1 MNQLKSIS
9 AYLSGLLSIFSL
21 PQQKHFLVYLAG
33 LIWIIRFRSMK
44 EIASQLEKKAGDGL
58 HHFIKNSPCESEAIY
73 QGNYHQIKEMGA
85 SIHGHKTLIL
95 DDTPCPRKGAK
106 IEGSGFHHGADGL
119 VKGLCAVTSLL
130 ILGSLRL
137 IWSIQG
143 YRCRKSCPKE
153 DFRSKVEIALE
164 ILKSVVFLGWDFTVL
179 MDAWYSC
186 SQLLNFI
193 NQQGWV
199 FLGAIKNNRL
209 VWLNGRKTR
218 VRHLAKGRREYKTI
232 KTGKKRRFKIAKVQ
246 VYLPKVG
253 EVLLFISKSSDGVRF
268 FITNRLEMTEEEM
281 VELYSQRFW
290 IDVMHQ
296 EIKRHLG
303 FGEIFMRSWR
313 GVQKHW
319 ACVAIAYNT
328 IALWNSRRCR
338 HRAKTFGEAI
348 KHWRKRISARK
359 IIKLYQNVA

>member
-1 MNQLKSIS
+1 MNRLKDIS

-21 PQQKHFLVYLAG
+21 PQQKHFLGYLAG

-44 EIASQLEKKAGDGL
+44 EIASQLEKKTGDGL
-58 HHFIKNSPCESEAIY
+58 HHFIKNSPCKPEAIY
-73 QGNYHQIKEMGA
+73 QANYDRIKQIGA
-85 SIHGHKTLIL
+85 SIKGSQTLIL
-95 DDTPCPRKGAK
+95 DDTPCPRQGAK
-106 IEGSGFHHGADGL
+106 IEGLGFHHGADGL

-137 IWSIQG
+137 VWSIQG
-143 YRCRKSCPKE
+143 YRCRKSCPKDE
-153 DFRSKVEIALE
+153 FRSKVEIALG
-164 ILKSVVFLGWDFTVL
+164 ILKDVVFLGWSLTVL

-193 NQQGWV
+193 NSQGWV
-199 FLGAIKNNRL
+199 FLGAIKSNRL
-209 VWLNGRKTR
+209 VWLNGKKTN
-218 VRHLAKGRREYKTI
+218 VRHLAKGRREYQTI
-232 KTGKKRRFKIAKVQ
+232 KRGKKRRFKIAKVR

-328 IALWNSRRCR
+328 IALWNNLRRG
-338 HRAKTFGEAI
+338 HRAKTFGQAI
-348 KHWRKRISARK
+348 NYWRKRISARK
-359 IIKLYQNVA
+359 IIKLYQYVA